1 MINDRNRL
9 WKIFTDMLTSASL
22 NPEDYKKYFDEEY
35 ERIKTEEST
44 VQEETI
50 RALAKLAIQFK
61 PKRPLPPGVAAMRE
75 ALRIDEERDKAKQK
89 IDPDDRAS
97 IEQYVEK
104 LKELKR
110 QEEKVW
116 HDMELKRS
124 EMRAKGLEE
133 TGRKII
139 SITCLKCSKPLKYVI
154 EFDRGLCLECYN
166 SL

>member
-1 MINDRNRL
+1 
-9 WKIFTDMLTSASL
+9 MLVSASL
-22 NPEDYKKYFDEEY
+22 NPEDYRKYFDEEY
-35 ERIKTEEST
+35 ERIRAEEPS

-75 ALRIDEERDKAKQK
+75 ALKIDEERDKAKQK
-89 IDPDDRAS
+89 VDPSDHAS
-97 IEQYVEK
+97 IEQYVER

-116 HDMELKRS
+116 HNMELKRS
-124 EMRAKGLEE
+124 EIKAKGLEE

-154 EFDRGLCLECYN
+154 EFERGLCLECYN

>member
-1 MINDRNRL
+1 MNDRNRL
-9 WKIFTDMLTSASL
+9 WKIFSDMLTSACL
-22 NPEDYKKYFDEEY
+22 NPEDYNKYFEEEY
-35 ERIKTEEST
+35 ERIKTEEPT
-44 VQEETI
+44 VQEKTI

-89 IDPDDRAS
+89 VNLGDHAS

-133 TGRKII
+133 K
-139 SITCLKCSKPLKYVI
+139 
-154 EFDRGLCLECYN
+154 
-166 SL
+166 